1 VSETCQSLGRC
12 VRKTQGCAR
21 HNVAETER
29 LRNIILDREEEIA
42 SQRNTIDSHEGEKMN
57 VSAG

>member
-1 VSETCQSLGRC
+1 MCHEDSGLCS
-12 VRKTQGCAR
+12 

>member
-1 VSETCQSLGRC
+1 MCHEDSGLCSP
-12 VRKTQGCAR
+12 
-21 HNVAETER
+21 NVAETER

-42 SQRNTIDSHEGEKMN
+42 SQRNIIDGREGEKMN